1 MKQYKTVNNLIGWL
15 TFIIA
20 ATVYCMTIEP
30 TASFW
35 DCPEFI
41 TTGYKLEVGHPPG
54 APFFM
59 LTANLFSQF
68 ASDATTVA
76 KMVNYMSA
84 LMSGACILFHFWSI
98 THMVRKLIIKDE
110 NNITTGQLVTIM
122 GSGLV
127 GALVYTFSDTFW
139 FSAVEGEVYAYSSLF
154 TAVVFWLIL
163 KWEDVADEPHSDRWI
178 ILIAYLTGLSIGVHL
193 LNLLCLPAIVLVY
206 YYKKVPNANAKGSLL
221 ALFASMVLVGIVLYG
236 IVPGVVK
243 VGGWFEL
250 LFVNSMGLPFN
261 TGVIVYI
268 IILAAS
274 IIWGVY
280 ESYTEASRARM
291 NISFMLTIA
300 LLGIPFYGHG
310 ASSIIIGIIVLAALG
325 LYLFAKNLN
334 KKYQI
339 SARSMNTAL
348 LCTMMIMVGYSSYAL
363 IVIRSTANTPM
374 DQNSPEDIFTLGEYL
389 GREQYGTRP
398 LFYGQAYSS
407 KVALEVKDGYCIP
420 VEANST
426 TKYIRKEKTSP
437 DEKDSY
443 VEVPGRVEYQYAQ
456 NMLFPRMYS
465 SAHIPQYKGWVDIK
479 GYDVPYDECGN
490 AIMVNIPTQWENIKF
505 FFRYQLNFMYWR
517 YFMWNFAGRQNDI
530 QGSGEIEHG
539 NWITG
544 IPFIDNWLVGDQS
557 LLPQELKDNKGHNVF
572 YCLPL
577 LLGLIGLFWQA
588 YCGQKGVQQFWVV
601 FFLFFMTGIAIVLYL
616 NQTPSQPRERDYAYA
631 GSFYAFAIWVGMGVA
646 GIIKLLRDYAK
657 MQELPAAIL
666 VSALCLLVPIQMA
679 GQTWDDHDRSGR
691 YVARDFGQNYLMSLQ
706 ESGNPIIFTNG
717 DNDTFPLWYN
727 QETEGFR
734 TDARTCNLSYLQ
746 TDWYIDQMKR
756 PAYDSPSLPITWDR
770 VEYVEGTNEYIQI
783 RPEIKKTIDALYA
796 QADSS
801 GNPEA
806 LQNIHNEFGEDPYE
820 LKNILKYWVRSD
832 KEGLHVIP
840 TDSIVIKIDKE
851 AIRRSGMKI
860 PEALGDSIPDHMNI
874 LLRDDNGNPKRALYK
889 SELMMLEMLANANW
903 ERPMYMA
910 ITVGRENQLGMDKHF
925 VQEGLASRFTP
936 FETKKLGATIDSEK
950 MYDNL
955 MNKFKFGGIDKP
967 GIYIDEN
974 VMRMCYTHRRV
985 FAQLIEQ
992 LMKEGQKDKAL
1003 AALDYAEK
1011 MIPAYN
1017 VPYDWQNGAV
1027 QMAEAYYQ
1035 LGQTE
1040 KADKI
1045 MDALANKAIEYMTWY
1060 LSLDDSQFFV
1070 STREFEYHIALLNEE
1085 LKLMEKYKSKLSEN
1099 YSGKLDELYGMYIS
1113 RVKGTR

>member
-84 LMSGACILFHFWSI
+84 LMSGACILFLFWSI
-98 THMVRKLIIKDE
+98 THLVRKLIIKDE

-310 ASSIIIGIIVLAALG
+310 VSSVIIGIIVLAALG

-588 YCGQKGVQQFWVV
+588 YRGQKGVQQFWVV

-646 GIIKLLRDYAK
+646 GIIKLLRDYTK

-974 VMRMCYTHRRV
+974 VMLMCYTHRRV